1 MAMNQGQSQS
11 DFILE
16 VAGCF
21 EPGGALSKATA
32 DFVSRDSQ
40 RAFAI
45 TVAEAIESTGTV
57 VVEAGTGTGK
67 TFAYLTRLVSHCRI
81 SFSPRTCPQLKG
93 HWAVMPRLH
102 C

>member
-32 DFVSRDSQ
+32 DLFPGIVSVLLLS
-40 RAFAI
+40 
-45 TVAEAIESTGTV
+45 
-57 VVEAGTGTGK
+57 
-67 TFAYLTRLVSHCRI
+67 L
-81 SFSPRTCPQLKG
+81 
-93 HWAVMPRLH
+93 
-102 C
+102 